1 MAYQLRPGL
10 SYAFIGE
17 RAVLLDLDI
26 DRYFLIKAEAAQALR
41 DLMAGTADAGTHSR
55 LPRPGGRPLLV
66 EGSNGLHTVEAAL
79 PHASVLETEGREPAR
94 LPFNQALR
102 AQLEASASLRILGI
116 KRSIAAWR
124 RARPA
129 DVVRQFSSETAD
141 LARAFASRRGDVPIQ
156 RSCVPDSLALMRL
169 LWRKGLD
176 ADLYFGVRLD
186 PFAAHCW
193 VQAEDHLLSD
203 PLANVLSFTPVFRL

>member
-1 MAYQLRPGL
+1 MTYQLRPGL
-10 SYAFIGE
+10 SFGFIGE
-17 RAVLLDLDI
+17 RAVLLDLDL
-26 DRYFLIKAEAAQALR
+26 DRYFLIKAEAAQTLR
-41 DLMAGTADAGTHSR
+41 DLMAGTGDADTCRR

-66 EGSNGLHTVEAAL
+66 EGRNGFDPVEAAL
-79 PHASVLETEGREPAR
+79 PGASVLETEGCAPAH
-94 LPFNQALR
+94 LPFHHVLR
-102 AQLEASASLRILGI
+102 AQMEASASLRILGI

-124 RARPA
+124 RARPVDIGREFA
-129 DVVRQFSSETAD
+129 SEAAD
-141 LARAFASRRGDVPIQ
+141 LARAFALRRATVPIRRG
-156 RSCVPDSLALMRL
+156 CVPDSLALMRI

-193 VQAEDHLLSD
+193 VQAEDYLLSD

>member
-1 MAYQLRPGL
+1 MTHQLRPGL
-10 SYAFIGE
+10 SLGFIGE
-17 RAVLLDLDI
+17 RAVLLDLDV

-41 DLMAGTADAGTHSR
+41 DLMAGTADADIQRR

-66 EGSNGLHTVEAAL
+66 EGNNGINPVEAPL
-79 PHASVLETEGREPAR
+79 PNASILETEGRATAH
-94 LPFNQALR
+94 LPFHYLLR
-102 AQLEASASLRILGI
+102 AQAQASISLRLLGI

-129 DVVRQFSSETAD
+129 NAGRQFSTETVD
-141 LARAFASRRGDVPIQ
+141 LAHAFARHRAGVPIR

-176 ADLYFGVRLD
+176 ADLYFGVRLE

-193 VQAEDHLLSD
+193 VQADDCLLSD